1 MKPTFQDIIQRL
13 HAFWSAQGCLLWQ
26 PYSEKVGAGT
36 MNPATVLGVLGEGEW
51 KVAYIEPSYRPDDG
65 RFGENPNR
73 MQMHTQYQVILK
85 PDPGDPQELYL
96 KSLEALGITS
106 DRHDIRFVEDN
117 WESPALGAW
126 GLGWEVWLDGLEIT
140 QFTYFQQAAGQSLTL
155 PAVEITYGLERIAMF
170 LQKVRSVWD
179 LDWNGSASYRDVLL
193 RAEVDHCRYDFQVAS
208 IERLLEMYRLFEEE
222 ARACI
227 EAGVVIP
234 AFDYVLRC
242 SHTFNVLDAR
252 GAIGVTER
260 ASYFGRMRDLTRR
273 VAELYIQ
280 QREGDAPPER
290 TAHSASA
297 EAPASPSE
305 APLDGPADLVFEVGT
320 EELPGRDVQAA
331 IAQWSEAVPALLQ
344 RLRLPHEGV
353 RVTASPRRISAY
365 VRGLA
370 PRQEDLVIEVKGPAA
385 DRAFDAEGKPTAAAL
400 GFARGQG
407 VAVEALTVRTEGKK
421 SQVVAVKTEAGLP
434 AGQVLAG
441 ALPELISG
449 LRFAKTMRWN
459 ETGVAFS
466 RPIRWLLALHGDRT
480 LSFTYA
486 GVASGRQTAGP
497 RPTGSPP
504 LTVPRARTTR
514 GSSKTPTSST
524 ARRAARRSSSRSRPS
539 PARRG
544 ASRPRTPTWSM
555 RSRTSSSGRSPCS
568 AGSRRGIWSCPRTS

>member
-73 MQMHTQYQVILK
+73 MQMHTQYQVVLK

-280 QREGDAPPER
+280 QREGDVTPERAAPP
-290 TAHSASA
+290 ASA
-297 EAPASPSE
+297 EAPAS
-305 APLDGPADLVFEVGT
+305 ALGGA
-320 EELPGRDVQAA
+320 PGRARR
-331 IAQWSEAVPALLQ
+331 P
-344 RLRLPHEGV
+344 RLRGGDGG
-353 RVTASPRRISAY
+353 ASRARRAGRHRP
-365 VRGLA
+365 VVGGRA
-370 PRQEDLVIEVKGPAA
+370 GPAA
-385 DRAFDAEGKPTAAAL
+385 TAAPA
-400 GFARGQG
+400 ARGGPGHRQPEADLG
-407 VAVEALTVRTEGKK
+407 VCPRAGPPPGGPRDRGEGAGRRPRLRRRGEADGRRPRLRPRAGGPGRGAHRPDGGEE
-421 SQVVAVKTEAGLP
+421 VAG
-434 AGQVLAG
+434 GRRQDGRG
-441 ALPELISG
+441 AP
-449 LRFAKTMRWN
+449 
-459 ETGVAFS
+459 
-466 RPIRWLLALHGDRT
+466 
-480 LSFTYA
+480 
-486 GVASGRQTAGP
+486 GRAGP
-497 RPTGSPP
+497 RRGA
-504 LTVPRARTTR
+504 PRADLGPPVREDDALER
-514 GSSKTPTSST
+514 DGG
-524 ARRAARRSSSRSRPS
+524 RLQPS
-539 PARRG
+539 DPLAPGPARRPDPLLHVRRRRERPTDRG
-544 ASRPRTPTWSM
+544 PAPDWDRPR
-555 RSRTSSSGRSPCS
+555 
-568 AGSRRGIWSCPRTS
+568 